1 MGEKN
6 TWGKWIIST
15 ILVFGSFFTVSTVN
29 IKLWQVSENGFAE
42 TIWQNA
48 RPVLP
53 QNSPTGVEASYDG
66 SAVEIQSK
74 QGIWSSPLEWQV
86 RQAVWSDLNHDSNPE
101 LTLLVRR
108 PFKPWPIDRLLPN
121 GGRINAHQDTQGMSS
136 HIIMIGWKKDHWGEV
151 WAGSALARP
160 VTQLV
165 IADIDNDGQDE
176 LVTAE
181 SMYANFDI
189 SGNSSLAVWD
199 WDGFGFELDSRIE
212 RSFDQF
218 SVLTSGNDRIIIL
231 TD

>member
-1 MGEKN
+1 MGEQN
-6 TWGKWIIST
+6 IWGKWIISAF
-15 ILVFGSFFTVSTVN
+15 LVFGSFFTVSTVTIN
-29 IKLWQVSENGFAE
+29 LWQVSENGYTE

-53 QNSPTGVEASYDG
+53 QNSPAEVEVSFEG
-66 SAVEIQSK
+66 SAVKILSRE
-74 QGIWSSPLEWQV
+74 GNWSSPLEWQV
-86 RQAVWSDLNHDSNPE
+86 SQAIWSDLNHDSNPE

-121 GGRINAHQDTQGMSS
+121 GGRINAHQDTEGMSS

-160 VTQLV
+160 VNQFV
-165 IADIDNDGQDE
+165 IADIDNDGHDE

-181 SMYANFDI
+181 SMYDYVDP
-189 SGNSSLAVWD
+189 SGYSSLAVWD
-199 WDGFGFELDSRIE
+199 WDGFGFELVSRVQ
-212 RSFDQF
+212 RSFSQF
-218 SVLTSGNDRIIIL
+218 SVLAAGNNRIIIL